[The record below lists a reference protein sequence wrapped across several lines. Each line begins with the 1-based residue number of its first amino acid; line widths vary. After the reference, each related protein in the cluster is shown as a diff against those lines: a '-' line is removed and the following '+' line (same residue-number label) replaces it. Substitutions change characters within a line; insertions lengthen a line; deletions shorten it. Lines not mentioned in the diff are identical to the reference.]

1 MRGVITPKMNPMMQS
16 MTEPAVQSAAV
27 DYADEV
33 TVPAGMA
40 DSAAGTGPHTPDPG
54 RKAARLHLD
63 FLDGLRALAALTV
76 IVDHAYSILWYEV
89 AGTATKGSAY
99 WLGFTQMI
107 GHFAV
112 TTFIVLSGYC
122 LMLPVVRAGGV
133 LKGGPSLFFRKRAKR
148 ILPPYY
154 LALLLSLFLIVS
166 LIGQPTGS
174 HWDTSIR
181 VDGPGLITHLLLLH
195 NLFPQ
200 DQVQINN
207 ALWTVAVEWQI
218 YFLFPALVWL
228 WRYAGGARATLAA
241 LACGYGVYFV
251 IRHTPYVGLNAP
263 YLGMFALGA
272 WGAAVTFD
280 AAPFY
285 ERLRA
290 RLPCALIGGAMFGL
304 IAAYSLIVGW
314 HDAERRY
321 VFLDSMVGVGIV
333 MLLISA
339 GRGQAN
345 RARALLSGRP
355 LVFLGT
361 FAYSIYLIHVPI
373 QQLFWQYA
381 LRPLDL
387 APLPAFG
394 LLLVFG
400 TPIILGAA
408 YLFFLACERPFMNTK
423 PRP

>member
-1 MRGVITPKMNPMMQS
+1 MP
-16 MTEPAVQSAAV
+16 EPAVQSAAAF
-27 DYADEV
+27 ADPV
-33 TVPAGMA
+33 
-40 DSAAGTGPHTPDPG
+40 AAGTDAADSQAVRGTDAPEPA
-54 RKAARLHLD
+54 RKPARLHLD

-76 IVDHAYSILWYEV
+76 IVDHAYSIVWYEA
-89 AGTATKGSAY
+89 AGAATGGSAY
-99 WLGFTQMI
+99 WLGYSQMI

-133 LKGGPSLFFRKRAKR
+133 LKGGAGLFFRKRAKR

-154 LALLLSLFLIVS
+154 LALLVSLFLIVS
-166 LIGQPTGS
+166 LIGQRTGS
-174 HWDTSIR
+174 HWDTS
-181 VDGPGLITHLLLLH
+181 VDVDVPGLTTHLLLLH
-195 NLFPQ
+195 NLFPH
-200 DQVQINN
+200 DAFQINN

-228 WRYAGGARATLAA
+228 WRYAGGGRATLAA

-272 WGAAVTFD
+272 WGASVTFD
-280 AAPFY
+280 TAPFY
-285 ERLRA
+285 KRLRA
-290 RLPCALIGGAMFGL
+290 RLPCALIGLGMFGL
-304 IAAYSLIVGW
+304 ITAYSLIVGW
-314 HDAERRY
+314 HNAERRY

-339 GRGQAN
+339 GRTQFN

-381 LRPLDL
+381 LRPLKL
-387 APLPAFG
+387 APLPTFG

-400 TPIILGAA
+400 TPVILGAS

-423 PRP
+423 PKPS